1 MKSKNKIMTQERLT
15 QPDLFSEILFKK
27 LKGINS
33 GLEEFEFYE
42 FNYALENLV
51 PKQGWNSVKCSPQEQ
66 IENQINSVDYY
77 QSIQLKSI
85 QSGKM
90 VLDSKIENL
99 TQMLFVGLVT
109 DFYPQEWIVEN
120 FYFDIRGFFFLHITN
135 YFPETV
141 LTYLGGLPF
150 KTFPKNQK
158 KFDKLQ
164 AISYKEFRTA
174 NQELDQCFIELV
186 LNLIA
191 IKGTP
196 LIFGIAGP
204 TAAGKT
210 EIVARLRYAFELQSK
225 KICVIE
231 MDNFLLDR
239 DYREQHGLDS
249 LGKEALH
256 FNLLLNCLEEIQK
269 DNKIFI
275 PQYNFIS
282 ATSSHDEFGN
292 LKPGAAML
300 GIEPADIIFM
310 EGNFPFLFPE
320 LKNLVGLK
328 VVYLTSDEIRMKRKW
343 RRDMDLRKK
352 YELNYF
358 RNRYFREQF
367 IMAGEVYIPQM
378 LMCDM
383 VVDTTNATLWASK
396 NIREFLNQIK
406 LKSNK
411 S

>member
-1 MKSKNKIMTQERLT
+1 MI
-15 QPDLFSEILFKK
+15 
-27 LKGINS
+27 
-33 GLEEFEFYE
+33 
-42 FNYALENLV
+42 
-51 PKQGWNSVKCSPQEQ
+51 
-66 IENQINSVDYY
+66 
-77 QSIQLKSI
+77 
-85 QSGKM
+85 
-90 VLDSKIENL
+90 LDSKIEDL

-109 DFYPQEWIVEN
+109 GFYPQEWIVEN
-120 FYFDIRGFFFLHITN
+120 FYFDIRGFFFLHRTN
-135 YFPETV
+135 YYPADV
-141 LTYLGGLPF
+141 LTYLGSTPF
-150 KTFPKNQK
+150 KSFPKNQK

-164 AISYKEFRTA
+164 AISYKDFKTA
-174 NQELDQCFIELV
+174 NQELDQWFMELV
-186 LNLIA
+186 LDLVA

-196 LIFGIAGP
+196 ITFGIAGP

-210 EIVARLRYAFELQSK
+210 EIVARLREGFESQGK
-225 KICVIE
+225 KICTVE

-269 DNKIFI
+269 GKKIYI
-275 PQYNFIS
+275 PQYDFIS
-282 ATSSHDEFGN
+282 ATSSHDISGN
-292 LKPGAAML
+292 LKPGAEML

-320 LKNLVGLK
+320 FKNLVGLK

-367 IMAGEVYIPQM
+367 IMAQEVYIPQM
-378 LMCDM
+378 LMCDF
-383 VVDTTNATLWASK
+383 VVDTSEANLWISQ

-406 LKSNK
+406 
-411 S
+411 